1 MSLSVPRSLGQ
12 AARLYTERPR
22 QHFPTTYKMGVTVI
36 MTMTKMMMT
45 IVTILW
51 DGHGGP
57 FNSSKAF

>member
-1 MSLSVPRSLGQ
+1 MSLSVPGSLGQ

-22 QHFPTTYKMGVTVI
+22 EYFPTTYKMGVTVI
-36 MTMTKMMMT
+36 MTMTKMMM

-51 DGHGGP
+51 DGRGGQ